1 MDGVT
6 TINSKS
12 ISNQINKCYMEW
24 HPGYPN
30 NASVEFMNGFKY
42 YLEHI
47 AGLRIYF
54 VQELDKT
61 GRFGFRLDTVEVTD
75 PKKYTLFLI
84 KYS

>member
-1 MDGVT
+1 
-6 TINSKS
+6 
-12 ISNQINKCYMEW
+12 MEW

-30 NASVEFMNGFKY
+30 NASIEFMNGFKY

-47 AGLRIYF
+47 AGLKIYF